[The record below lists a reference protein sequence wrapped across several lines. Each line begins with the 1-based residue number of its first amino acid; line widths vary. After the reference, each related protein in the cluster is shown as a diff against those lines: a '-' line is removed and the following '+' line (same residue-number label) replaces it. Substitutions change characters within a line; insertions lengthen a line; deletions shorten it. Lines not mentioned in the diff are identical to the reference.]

1 MRILE
6 LSLRNFRVFEEVDL
20 ELPARVIG
28 IFGENGS
35 GKSTLMESIAFGLY
49 GVNATRTKRNQ
60 IRTHG
65 VLVDCEVRI
74 AFEHAGQP
82 YEVRRSIAGKG
93 HAPDAQLFGG
103 GLQLAAGTTDVD
115 AEVRRLL
122 HMDLHVFR
130 SSVFAEQKQL
140 DAFSDLTAGG
150 RKEMALR
157 LLGIKPVDEARAA
170 ARREAR
176 ATKDSAQQLEGAVTD
191 LAALEAELKGARE
204 AAAEA
209 KDLARA
215 AAAELKGA
223 TAAHRAATKV
233 FGALDAA
240 RQRVEKLTV
249 QLTAKTGERDR
260 LVERRQG
267 LAERVEA
274 LTAELAE
281 LPALQEELEGL
292 DGVEDRLRAATR
304 LAETTSKLAEA
315 ERQAA
320 ALPAVDAEAA
330 LAELRATQAALGQA
344 QEAAAAAQAERAHR
358 TGLLAEAEER
368 LARAAEADPTQA
380 CPTCGRPLGEDFA
393 GYLRHCRS
401 EVTAAKRAAAEA
413 DKLAKR
419 AAGAL
424 AAAEEGHRAAA
435 EAGERAREAGSRLA
449 RLQEQVLELR
459 AEVQALAEPFAG
471 EEPDLEALRA
481 GAARATAVAKKVA
494 ELGARRDHLEQVRQ
508 DHDAAA
514 ETIEALER
522 ELASLAEESEGL
534 AFDAREHARV
544 RDELAAA
551 ETTLADAR
559 EVERRAGDAA
569 KDAEGRVA
577 ELTGEV
583 RQAKETA
590 ARVDEL
596 RSEARYVERVGMLLD
611 GFRNHLVARI
621 GPELSR
627 EAEALFRELTNH
639 EYDDLKVDEETLTIQ
654 IADGDEY
661 FPIDRFSGSET
672 DLANLALRVAI
683 STQLS
688 RMSGADVGMM
698 VLDEVL
704 ASLDEERKDLMVQTL
719 GRLSSRFHQLFVIT
733 HAERVKDQ
741 FPATILI
748 RKTGRRRSVAELV

>member
-1 MRILE
+1 MRVLE
-6 LSLRNFRVFEEVDL
+6 LSLRNYRVFEEVDL

-35 GKSTLMESIAFGLY
+35 GKSTLMEAIAFGLY
-49 GVNATRTKRNQ
+49 GVDATRTKKNQ

-65 VLVDCEVRI
+65 VLVDCEVRV

-82 YEVRRSIAGKG
+82 YEVRRTIRGKG

-103 GLQLAAGTTDVD
+103 GLQLAAGTTDVED
-115 AEVRRLL
+115 EVRRLL

-130 SSVFAEQKQL
+130 SSVYAEQKQL
-140 DAFSDLTAGG
+140 DAFSSMRPGE

-157 LLGIKPVDEARAA
+157 LLGIKPVDDARTA
-170 ARREAR
+170 ARRQAKV
-176 ATKDSAQQLEGAVTD
+176 TKESAQQLEGAVAD
-191 LAALEAELKGARE
+191 LAALEAELKGAKE

-209 KDLARA
+209 KVLSKS
-215 AAAELKGA
+215 AAAELRSA
-223 TAAHRAATKV
+223 TAAGKAAKKAFV
-233 FGALDAA
+233 EIDAA

-249 QLTAKTGERDR
+249 QLQARTDEKDR
-260 LVERRQG
+260 
-267 LAERVEA
+267 LAERREWLA
-274 LTAELAE
+274 GRAELLAAELAE
-281 LPALQEELEGL
+281 LPTLREELTRL
-292 DGVEDRLRAATR
+292 AGVEDRLRAATR
-304 LAETTSKLAEA
+304 LAEESARLAQAEA
-315 ERQAA
+315 QLE
-320 ALPAVDAEAA
+320 ALPAVD
-330 LAELRATQAALGQA
+330 
-344 QEAAAAAQAERAHR
+344 
-358 TGLLAEAEER
+358 
-368 LARAAEADPTQA
+368 AEADPTQA

-393 GYLRHCRS
+393 GYLRHCKAEVS
-401 EVTAAKRAAAEA
+401 EAK
-413 DKLAKR
+413 K
-419 AAGAL
+419 L
-424 AAAEEGHRAAA
+424 AAAGEKAARVADAALTSAQKEHRATA
-435 EAGERAREAGSRLA
+435 EAGEQAREAGMRREQLQDQVTGLRADVHALARSFDGQAPDLGALRGQVERAKTLEKRLA
-449 RLQEQVLELR
+449 EM
-459 AEVQALAEPFAG
+459 EVQRG
-471 EEPDLEALRA
+471 
-481 GAARATAVAKKVA
+481 
-494 ELGARRDHLEQVRQ
+494 HLEQIRL
-508 DHDAAA
+508 DHETTA
-514 ETIEALER
+514 EEIGALER
-522 ELASLAEESEGL
+522 ELAGLAEEARGL
-534 AFDAREHARV
+534 SFDEAEHVRL

-551 ETTLADAR
+551 EVALDEAR
-559 EVERRAGDAA
+559 EAERKASDGA

-577 ELTGEV
+577 ELTGEL

-590 ARVDEL
+590 SRVDEL

-611 GFRNHLVARI
+611 GFRDHLVARI

-639 EYDDLKVDEETLTIQ
+639 EYDDLRVDEETLTIQ

-719 GRLSSRFHQLFVIT
+719 GRLSARFHQLFVIT

-741 FPATILI
+741 FPASILI

>member
-1 MRILE
+1 MRVLE
-6 LSLRNFRVFEEVDL
+6 LSLRNYRVFEEVDL

-35 GKSTLMESIAFGLY
+35 GKSTLMEAIAFGLY
-49 GVNATRTKRNQ
+49 GVDATRTKKNQ

-65 VLVDCEVRI
+65 VLVDCEVRV
-74 AFEHAGQP
+74 AFEHAGQQ
-82 YEVRRSIAGKG
+82 YEVRRTIRGKG
-93 HAPDAQLFGG
+93 HSPDAQLFGG
-103 GLQLAAGTTDVD
+103 GLQLAAGTTDVED
-115 AEVRRLL
+115 EVRRLL

-130 SSVFAEQKQL
+130 SSVYAEQKQL
-140 DAFSDLTAGG
+140 DAFSSMRPGE

-157 LLGIKPVDEARAA
+157 LLGIKPVDDARTA
-170 ARREAR
+170 ARRQAKV
-176 ATKDSAQQLEGAVTD
+176 TKESAQQLEGAVAD
-191 LAALEAELKGARE
+191 LAALEAELKGAKE

-209 KDLARA
+209 KVLSKS
-215 AAAELKGA
+215 AAAELRSA
-223 TAAHRAATKV
+223 TAAGKAAKKAFV
-233 FGALDAA
+233 EIDAA

-249 QLTAKTGERDR
+249 QLQARTDEKDR
-260 LVERRQG
+260 
-267 LAERVEA
+267 LAERREWLA
-274 LTAELAE
+274 GRAELLAAELAE
-281 LPALQEELEGL
+281 LPTLREELTRL
-292 DGVEDRLRAATR
+292 AGVEDRLRAATR
-304 LAETTSKLAEA
+304 LAEESARLAQAEA
-315 ERQAA
+315 QLE

-330 LAELRATQAALGQA
+330 LASLQASQAALASAQSASAEAQA
-344 QEAAAAAQAERAHR
+344 QRTHRA
-358 TGLLAEAEER
+358 GLLGQAEER

-380 CPTCGRPLGEDFA
+380 CPTCGRRLGEDFA
-393 GYLRHCRS
+393 GYLRHCKAEVS
-401 EVTAAKRAAAEA
+401 EAK
-413 DKLAKR
+413 K
-419 AAGAL
+419 L
-424 AAAEEGHRAAA
+424 AAAGEKAARVADAALTSAQKEHRATA
-435 EAGERAREAGSRLA
+435 EAGEQAREAGMRREQLQDQVTGLRADVHALARSFDGQAPDLGALRGQVERAKTLEKRLA
-449 RLQEQVLELR
+449 EM
-459 AEVQALAEPFAG
+459 EVQRG
-471 EEPDLEALRA
+471 
-481 GAARATAVAKKVA
+481 
-494 ELGARRDHLEQVRQ
+494 HLEQIRL
-508 DHDAAA
+508 DHETTA
-514 ETIEALER
+514 EEIGALER
-522 ELASLAEESEGL
+522 ELAGLAEEARGL
-534 AFDAREHARV
+534 SFDEAEHVRL

-551 ETTLADAR
+551 EVALDEAR
-559 EVERRAGDAA
+559 EAERKASDGA

-577 ELTGEV
+577 ELTGEL

-590 ARVDEL
+590 SRVDEL

-611 GFRNHLVARI
+611 GFRDHLVARI

-639 EYDDLKVDEETLTIQ
+639 EYDDLRVDEETLTIQ

-719 GRLSSRFHQLFVIT
+719 GRLSARFHQLFVIT

-741 FPATILI
+741 FPASILI